1 MNIKHIIL
9 AAAALLS
16 ASAAY
21 ADAVIRMIGDSTMAD
36 KDLAGGNPERGWGM
50 MLPAFFDETVSID
63 NHAQN
68 GRSTKSFMEEG
79 RWDKVKEVL
88 KKGDYVFIE
97 FGHNDQPGKP
107 GRSTEVGKDFDE
119 NLRTYVRE
127 ARAAKAIPVLFTP
140 IARRKFSGDSLVDT
154 HGAYTQ
160 ALRDVA
166 AELDVPCIDLN
177 TLTSEWLRKL
187 GPEESKKYFMHVDP
201 GTVIK
206 CPEGKKDD
214 THLNARGARAVA
226 RMATQEIVRIFPK
239 LASHARYYDIVVAKD
254 GSGDFMTV
262 QEAVN
267 AAPDYNAART
277 DILVREGVYRE
288 KIVVPESKRNLTVTG
303 QGNVVLSWDN
313 CASRPAYTGRE
324 IGTTGSA
331 TVFVLPDNFVCENIT
346 FENTAGMNAGQAVA
360 CLVGGDRAV
369 FRNCRF
375 LGYQD
380 TLYTYGKGQYHYFQD
395 CYIEGSVDFIF
406 GPSTALFNRC
416 EIRCKRDKGYI
427 TAPSTPQGTRHGYV
441 FYECRLTADNGIGG
455 CYLSR
460 PWRDYGQTVY
470 IRCDI
475 GGHIAPEGWHNW
487 RNPAREKTAF
497 YAEYGNTGAGA
508 KTDRRAFGRVLA
520 SLDDYNLIDILGGW
534 EPDGCRW

>member
-1 MNIKHIIL
+1 MKFKHL
-9 AAAALLS
+9 LLVAALL
-16 ASAAY
+16 AAPFMQ
-21 ADAVIRMIGDSTMAD
+21 AETVIRMIGDSTMAD
-36 KDLAGGNPERGWGM
+36 KDLDGGNPERGWGM
-50 MLPAFFDETVSID
+50 MLPAFFDETVIID

-68 GRSTKSFMEEG
+68 GRSTKSFIDEG
-79 RWDKVKEVL
+79 RWEKVKEVL
-88 KKGDYVFIE
+88 KKGEYVFIE

-127 ARAAKAIPVLFTP
+127 ARAKKAIPVLFTP
-140 IARRKFSGDSLVDT
+140 IARRKFRNDTLVDT

-177 TLTSEWLRKL
+177 VLTSEWLRKL
-187 GPEESKKYFMHVDP
+187 GPEESKKYFMHVAP

-206 CPEGKKDD
+206 FPEGKTDD

-226 RMATQEIVRIFPK
+226 RMATQEIAKVFPK
-239 LASHARYYDIVVAKD
+239 LGSHARYYDIVVAKD
-254 GSGDFMTV
+254 GSGDFMTI
-262 QEAVN
+262 QDAVN
-267 AAPDYNAART
+267 AVPDYSGPRT
-277 DILVREGVYRE
+277 SMLVREGVYHE
-288 KIVVPESKRNLTVTG
+288 KIVIPESKRNLTMTG
-303 QGNVVLSWDN
+303 EGNVVLSWDD
-313 CASRPAYTGRE
+313 CASRLNYAGNET
-324 IGTTGSA
+324 GTTGSA
-331 TVFVLPDNFVCENIT
+331 TVFVLPDNFVCENIC

-360 CLVGGDRAV
+360 CLVGGDKAV

-375 LGYQD
+375 LGFQD
-380 TLYTYGKGQYHYFQD
+380 TLYNYGKGKYHYFQD

-427 TAPSTPQGTRHGYV
+427 TAPATPQGARHGYV
-441 FYECRLTADNGIGG
+441 FYECKLTADDGVSG

-470 IRCDI
+470 IRCEID
-475 GGHIAPEGWHNW
+475 GHINPAGWHNW
-487 RNPAREKTAF
+487 RNPSREKTAF
-497 YAEYGNTGAGA
+497 YAEYGNKGAGA
-508 KTDRRAFGRVLA
+508 KTDKRAFGHVLA
-520 SLDDYNLIDILGGW
+520 SLDGYSLIEILNGW